1 MPAKSQRDRAV
12 ELARRRGILTSRE
25 ATRKGIHSQVLTRL
39 VSDGVLDRVARGQY
53 RLPDAPIGE
62 HHALALVASAVPAGV
77 ICLLSALA
85 FHGIGTQM
93 PLRVWVAID
102 RRARGPT
109 VDWPPL
115 RVVRFGGEALTSGVE
130 VHHVEGVAVRVFA
143 PAKTVADLFKYR
155 NKVGLDV
162 ALEALRDVWSRNL
175 ATIDELHRYARV
187 CRVERVMRPY
197 LEATVA

>member
-1 MPAKSQRDRAV
+1 
-12 ELARRRGILTSRE
+12 
-25 ATRKGIHSQVLTRL
+25 

-130 VHHVEGVAVRVFA
+130 VHHVEGVAVRVFS

-197 LEATVA
+197 LEATIA